1 MKAVDTEEFQ
11 SLLTR
16 EKGDN
21 YKNRH
26 GATNR
31 QS

>member
-1 MKAVDTEEFQ
+1 MKAADIEEFQ

-21 YKNRH
+21 YKKPSWRN
-26 GATNR
+26 
-31 QS
+31 